1 MLRKFLRD
9 IEGNI
14 FRGIFFICAFL
25 SIIVS
30 VVIVYSLISQA
41 WGFFSEISVF
51 EFISGTRWSPI
62 LKPRSYGVLPLVSGT
77 LLVSAIAAMVA
88 VPVGV
93 GVSMFLSEYAS
104 DKTRKIFRPLLEILA
119 GVPTVVYGYFALSFV
134 TPILE
139 KVFPNI
145 MVFNALSAGLVM
157 GLMIIPMISSITEDA
172 MISVPK
178 SLREAGYAL
187 GSTKMEVSLKIVLPA
202 ALSGIVAA
210 SILGISRAIGETML
224 VTIAAGATP
233 KMAWNPLEGIQTM
246 TAFIVQLSLGETPHG
261 SLEYNTIFAVA
272 FVLFTMTLIMNFL
285 GRYVV
290 TRWGIKY

>member
-41 WGFFSEISVF
+41 WGFFSDISVF

-93 GVSMFLSEYAS
+93 GVAMFLSEYAS
-104 DKTRKIFRPLLEILA
+104 NKTRKTFRPLLEILA
-119 GVPTVVYGYFALSFV
+119 GVPCT
-134 TPILE
+134 IL
-139 KVFPNI
+139 VL
-145 MVFNALSAGLVM
+145 NA
-157 GLMIIPMISSITEDA
+157 E
-172 MISVPK
+172 
-178 SLREAGYAL
+178 
-187 GSTKMEVSLKIVLPA
+187 
-202 ALSGIVAA
+202 
-210 SILGISRAIGETML
+210 
-224 VTIAAGATP
+224 
-233 KMAWNPLEGIQTM
+233 
-246 TAFIVQLSLGETPHG
+246 
-261 SLEYNTIFAVA
+261 
-272 FVLFTMTLIMNFL
+272 
-285 GRYVV
+285 
-290 TRWGIKY
+290 

>member
-41 WGFFSEISVF
+41 WGFFSDISVF

-93 GVSMFLSEYAS
+93 GVAMFLSEYAS
-104 DKTRKIFRPLLEILA
+104 NKTRKTFRPLLEILA
-119 GVPTVVYGYFALSFV
+119 GIPTVVYGYFALSFV

>member
-1 MLRKFLRD
+1 MQRKFFRD

-14 FRGIFFICAFL
+14 FRGIFFLCAVL

-30 VVIVYSLISQA
+30 VIIVYSLISQA
-41 WGFFSEISVF
+41 WGFFSEVSIFDFV
-51 EFISGTRWSPI
+51 SGTRWSPI

-77 LLVSAIAAMVA
+77 LLVSTIAAIVA

-93 GVSMFLSEYAS
+93 GVAMFLSEYAS
-104 DKTRKIFRPLLEILA
+104 DKIRKTFRPLLEILA

-139 KVFPNI
+139 KIFPDI

-157 GLMIIPMISSITEDA
+157 GLMIIPMISSITEDT

-233 KMAWNPLEGIQTM
+233 KMTWNPLEGIQTM
-246 TAFIVQLSLGETPHG
+246 TAFIVQLSLGETPRG

-272 FVLFTMTLIMNFL
+272 FVLFTMTLIMNTL

>member
-1 MLRKFLRD
+1 MLRNFFRD

-14 FRGIFFICAFL
+14 FRGIFFTCAFL
-25 SIIVS
+25 SIVVS
-30 VVIVYSLISQA
+30 VIIVYSLVSQA
-41 WGFFSEISVF
+41 WGFFAEVSVS

-77 LLVSAIAAMVA
+77 ILVSIIAAMVA

-93 GVSMFLSEYAS
+93 GVAMFLSEYAS
-104 DKTRKIFRPLLEILA
+104 EKTRKTFRPLLEVLA

-134 TPILE
+134 TPVLE
-139 KVFPNI
+139 KIFPDI

-178 SLREAGYAL
+178 SLTEAGYAL

-261 SLEYNTIFAVA
+261 TLEYNTIFAVG
-272 FVLFTMTLIMNFL
+272 FVLFAMTLIMNSL

-290 TRWGIKY
+290 TKWGIKY

>member
-93 GVSMFLSEYAS
+93 GVAMFLSEYAS
-104 DKTRKIFRPLLEILA
+104 NKTRKTFRPLLEILA

-157 GLMIIPMISSITEDA
+157 GLMIIPMISSITEDT

-272 FVLFTMTLIMNFL
+272 FVLFTMTLIMNSL

>member
-62 LKPRSYGVLPLVSGT
+62 LKPRSYGILPLVSGT
-77 LLVSAIAAMVA
+77 LLVSFIAAMVA

>member
-93 GVSMFLSEYAS
+93 GVAMFLSEYAS
-104 DKTRKIFRPLLEILA
+104 NKTRKTFRPLLEILA

-272 FVLFTMTLIMNFL
+272 FVLFTMTLIMNSL

>member
-62 LKPRSYGVLPLVSGT
+62 LKPRSYGILPLVSGT